1 MNKKLLFAA
10 MSLAALT
17 ACTDNDFES
26 QKVAEEVSP
35 VQFEVINNV
44 MTRASWN
51 TDADK
56 VVWSANDGD
65 LFTLYHGAAAPAA
78 TDYELTGYQNAT
90 YKASAAEGSPATL
103 TTPSMILPGYAI
115 MVWPVDTT
123 FRATDPA
130 AKLTVKIPAEQPA
143 DVENQIPYVS
153 DLINI
158 GNYAKW
164 DESTAA
170 TTLATT
176 YNVAGKDRKYPVYM
190 RAMASQLNLKAEYDG
205 TDDIEAL
212 YEGKPGVAAGEGIAP
227 ITVSSMELFTKAGG
241 ADLFTTEIP
250 LKFTAAVVGT
260 DDVRWNAAV
269 PENKWSHVTGFDI
282 TNIAATAK
290 TGNLTTECL
299 VPGNKGGKFLIL
311 PQANITGGVDDAGI
325 VVNTYYG
332 KVVIQD
338 PTVAGTETKYNA
350 TEYKDAW
357 YRYVGTR
364 VAAATTEEN
373 ASATT
378 AEPAGSDNAGKYKTI
393 AISPAL
399 GMQQTINYMS
409 TYVRN
414 SATSIV
420 NTEPIGVAL
429 TRYVKVYLNHL
440 DMSGLHVKSDK
451 QLRDVVRVWK
461 ALGLDKVTVYLDDD
475 TEGEADFHISQKTI
489 EVINSLNT
497 DVDADNEPD
506 FKVMPCQLAAPH
518 KCNKIVI
525 TGGGDVQDIAFIAPN
540 GTFLADVELNAGE
553 TWKWNSTATRTG
565 IVKVPAAGVNKII
578 NKGTLVN
585 AANATLKTTENNGTQ
600 NNILLQNDGTW
611 TISGGE
617 LNVQFDVT
625 NNGTVTIAA
634 GAEYRQA
641 KGSANTTF
649 INEATAVPSR
659 FTLAAAHDDAKIGKV
674 HNSGVFATLA
684 ATGSEINN
692 YGEIYHDAKA
702 AKTYITNNQSTT
714 VNFATAFT
722 DPGNKMGMIILPYDN
737 KDEDNI
743 SVKATLTQGFVAVA
757 INAGNAPSDGILS
770 ATTVGER
777 VNYIKIDGG
786 IHTVADMP
794 ATQIKYVEFNSG
806 TTEIDWAVTT
816 AQTYD
821 GMMVLSPVNVKLGTT
836 ITVSKAT
843 YLGANM
849 YVGGTFNKGNWSG
862 YFGDTSANEATKYI
876 TF

>member
-35 VQFEVINNV
+35 VQFEVINNNV

-51 TDADK
+51 ANADK

-65 LFTLYHGAAAPAA
+65 LFTLYHGVAALGGDA
-78 TDYELTGYQNAT
+78 ELTGYQNAT
-90 YKASAAEGSPATL
+90 YKAAAAEGSPATL
-103 TTPSMILPGYAI
+103 TTPSMILPGYAV

-158 GNYAKW
+158 DNYAKW
-164 DESTAA
+164 DESTPAK
-170 TTLATT
+170 TLATT

-190 RAMASQLNLKAEYDG
+190 RPMASQLNLKAEYDG

-227 ITVSSMELFTKAGG
+227 ITVSSMELITDAAG

-250 LKFTAAVVGT
+250 LKFTVDAAA
-260 DDVRWNAAV
+260 DARWDAAV
-269 PENKWSHVTGFDI
+269 PENAWSHVTGFDV

-290 TGNLTTECL
+290 TANLTTECL
-299 VPGNKGGKFLIL
+299 TPNNTGGKFLIL
-311 PQANITGGVDDAGI
+311 PQAAISGGVDAAGI

-429 TRYVKVYLNHL
+429 TRYVKVYLTHL

-475 TEGEADFHISQKTI
+475 EEGEADFHISQKTI

-497 DVDADNEPD
+497 DVDADNQPD

-525 TGGGDVQDIAFIAPN
+525 TGGGDVQDIAFIAAN
-540 GTFLADVELNAGE
+540 GAFKADVELNAGE

-585 AANATLKTTENNGTQ
+585 AANATLKTTENDGTQ
-600 NNILLQNDGTW
+600 NNILLQNDGAW

-649 INEATAVPSR
+649 INQATDKPTR
-659 FTLAAAHDDAKIGKV
+659 FGGDDTKIGKV

-692 YGEIYHDAKA
+692 YGEIYHDAEA
-702 AKTYITNNQSTT
+702 AKTYITNNQTT
-714 VNFATAFT
+714 AVDFATAFT

-743 SVKATLTQGFVAVA
+743 SVKAALTQGFVAVA
-757 INAGNAPSDGILS
+757 INADNAPSDGILD

-786 IHTVADMP
+786 IATVANLP

-806 TTEIDWAVTT
+806 TTEIDWEVTA

-849 YVGGTFNKGNWSG
+849 YVGGTFDKGSWSG